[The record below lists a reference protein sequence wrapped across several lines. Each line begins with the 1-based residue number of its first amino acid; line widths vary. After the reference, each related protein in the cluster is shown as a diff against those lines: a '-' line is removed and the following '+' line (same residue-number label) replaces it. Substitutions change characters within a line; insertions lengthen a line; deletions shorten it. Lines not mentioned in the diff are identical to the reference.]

1 MDGFTCRGAWR
12 GSAGGKRARA
22 GAVTEYTPHAASIE
36 HKATPLPHRGA
47 APAPTHNLRPCSC
60 DRRDWCGGTAAEPRL
75 ESLSREP
82 LGPSNR
88 SATAKFTHCR
98 EQNLTVSA

>member
-75 ESLSREP
+75 ESAVPRTARSLKEI
-82 LGPSNR
+82 SNCKIR
-88 SATAKFTHCR
+88 A
-98 EQNLTVSA
+98 LP

>member
-1 MDGFTCRGAWR
+1 MDWFTCRGAWR

-47 APAPTHNLRPCSC
+47 ARRLPTIFARAPVIAATGAPAPQRNR
-60 DRRDWCGGTAAEPRL
+60 A
-75 ESLSREP
+75 SRACPE
-82 LGPSNR
+82 NR
-88 SATAKFTHCR
+88 SVPQTDQQL
-98 EQNLTVSA
+98 QNSRIAVSKI